1 VNSLNVDPELLRR
14 QDHQVLRAI
23 SDYIVTSRQITG
35 ILPDEPDKALLLEID
50 QLKTQL
56 IAHDRQDLELNSR
69 IASVQ
74 TDYQNAVTDRLT
86 LERKIAADA
95 SMYEAREKEFS
106 QKLQASVNE
115 SAQLRTYNNQL
126 TQQLES
132 ARTGID
138 VCREEATKW
147 RLRVGDLEEE
157 VRKARSRNVTENTSI
172 QEKADIKDSRN
183 WDELNLLRKQ
193 VAWLEKEIE
202 IRGNQLESVTATKQ
216 AQILTL
222 TTQLREAEVQAS
234 TASAQV
240 ISLRRENSAIQERV
254 DQLDRKLQEELERKI
269 QLETRFRG
277 EIEASKRVAELWE
290 SKSKEIATQ
299 ATTLEGNTSS

>member
-1 VNSLNVDPELLRR
+1 M
-14 QDHQVLRAI
+14 LRAI